1 MSSTSPS
8 PISSASGRNILTLLV
23 SRDAYLV
30 AGAGGLERRVTWACR
45 MRARLP
51 AFESV
56 RGGEFALLGLSQ
68 LRRLDETL
76 PHLLKS
82 LHKEG
87 VAAVAVAAPSSEALG
102 NEALI
107 IADQLHL
114 PLILLPP
121 TAPLE
126 EIEREVITFVV
137 SFRSEVERKAT
148 EIAHQLMQLSAQGVG
163 IQGICDHLARICGR
177 WVIVQDAEEEI
188 RFRAAPPPFTPDEPA
203 IGNSIP
209 GVVTGIPASQAG
221 CSVWGAGN
229 APTTTTYI
237 PSKATDITSLPT
249 QLSDEILQRQSL
261 VRVSVPILIR
271 HVVVGYLSLVGIDDD
286 FDYLERIILGQVA
299 PILALEFVRERE
311 RSEVESRYHLEAFM
325 DVLQGNYQQPEEMLT
340 RARLLGY
347 DLTVP
352 QVVAVFEL
360 PPTGPEPATS
370 SPPAHWSRRLRDE
383 LLRVWPTS
391 WVLSEPRRITAL
403 LPLVL
408 AEGDENTIFTRL
420 ERVHARAQQHKNG
433 NSGLLYSG
441 GIGHIAKNLQGI
453 SQSLREAQQA
463 LEIGRHLFGDGQL
476 HSFARLGIYRLLFP
490 LHDQNVLADFY
501 QETLGPLLEHDTR
514 KNGAFIETLEEYFR
528 CNGNLSETARAM
540 HLHRNALL
548 YRLGRIEEILGHSL
562 EDSELRLS
570 LQIALKIRHLLKP

>member
-1 MSSTSPS
+1 MSSTSPHT
-8 PISSASGRNILTLLV
+8 ISSASVRNILTLLV

-56 RGGEFALLGLSQ
+56 RGGELALLGLSQ

-76 PHLLKS
+76 PHLLRS

-87 VAAVAVAAPSSEALG
+87 VAAVAVAAASGEALG
-102 NEALI
+102 NEAHI

-114 PLILLPP
+114 PLILLPS

-148 EIAHQLMQLSAQGVG
+148 EIAHQLMQLSAQGIG
-163 IQGICDHLARICGR
+163 IQGICEHLARICGR
-177 WVIVQDAEEEI
+177 WVIVQDAEQEI
-188 RFRAAPPPFTPDEPA
+188 RFRAAPPAPPPSTPDELVIEDIILDA
-203 IGNSIP
+203 VSGDLVW
-209 GVVTGIPASQAG
+209 GTGQAG
-221 CSVWGAGN
+221 RGQARGEP
-229 APTTTTYI
+229 AP
-237 PSKATDITSLPT
+237 LR
-249 QLSDEILQRQSL
+249 DETLQKYSL

-271 HVVVGYLSLVGIDDD
+271 HEVVGYLSLVGNDDD

-299 PILALEFVRERE
+299 PILALEIVRERE
-311 RSEVESRYHLEAFM
+311 RSEVEGRYHLEAFM

-347 DLTVP
+347 DLTAP

-360 PPTGPEPATS
+360 PPADTEPATS

-383 LLRVWPTS
+383 LLRAWPTS
-391 WVLSEPRRITAL
+391 WVLFESRRVTAL
-403 LPLVL
+403 LPLAL
-408 AEGDENTIFTRL
+408 ADGDENTIFTRL
-420 ERVHARAQQHKNG
+420 ERVHARVLLHKNG

-463 LEIGRHLFGDGQL
+463 LEVGRHLFGDGQL

-490 LHDQNVLADFY
+490 LHDQSVLTDFY